1 MPVTRASSSATMSHK
16 PIDAQMDSRSLRTTR
31 HRSKGDEGRAA
42 AQSQRESE
50 WDICGLCKTDKSLQ
64 KHKVKDLMIR
74 CDIDECSGWY
84 HSWCVMKSETG
95 NSLMFSPQTGFQR
108 AIFICPECVASPER
122 GHVKGALEAMRVF
135 LTTMGKLEAGETG
148 PAPPIQLHKTI
159 EIPDSSPGDDISSPP
174 GKEHDRAMLLPTPS
188 YWVEE
193 HHAGFEPAREE
204 KFQGFNKSEVDHLF
218 RNLQQS
224 IFEYDLEIRD
234 IMTRFG
240 GPNDLN
246 NAAPLAFWSYVD
258 PNLKLPEGDEWHVP
272 GSLRS
277 KAKSHAP
284 ITSALRRMLGTAIDA
299 PLTIDSSLLDIS
311 FSRIHTAF
319 IWWFVFDI
327 LLNRVDIFDLP
338 NMKPMRIMMSAIHN
352 FGEASKSNKMHKLPA
367 GS

>member
-135 LTTMGKLEAGETG
+135 LTTMGKLEAG
-148 PAPPIQLHKTI
+148 
-159 EIPDSSPGDDISSPP
+159 DSKG
-174 GKEHDRAMLLPTPS
+174 
-188 YWVEE
+188 
-193 HHAGFEPAREE
+193 
-204 KFQGFNKSEVDHLF
+204 HLY
-218 RNLQQS
+218 LS
-224 IFEYDLEIRD
+224 
-234 IMTRFG
+234 
-240 GPNDLN
+240 
-246 NAAPLAFWSYVD
+246 
-258 PNLKLPEGDEWHVP
+258 
-272 GSLRS
+272 
-277 KAKSHAP
+277 
-284 ITSALRRMLGTAIDA
+284 RMRCFT
-299 PLTIDSSLLDIS
+299 
-311 FSRIHTAF
+311 
-319 IWWFVFDI
+319 
-327 LLNRVDIFDLP
+327 
-338 NMKPMRIMMSAIHN
+338 
-352 FGEASKSNKMHKLPA
+352 
-367 GS
+367 